1 MTINL
6 AQIALR
12 SLQLAAIAST
22 TFLSGCVAALPA
34 IAVASTVVGAAV
46 YGYLGYKVYQSASGA
61 EIQIGFE
68 NDFVAQSVQ
77 AELAAANS
85 MAFWP
90 SPNRSLIVA
99 SERIGTTLGISNIT
113 PPATTAER
121 LRSAGIATSVEMMT
135 DSERASVFERAANVL
150 DADFVLVLAE
160 AGIETDTGL
169 LSLRR
174 TTVTSNYDVYL
185 YSRASNTE
193 VWTSRLIA
201 EVGMGRNTPS
211 QTEIDEIA
219 GRAIADRL
227 VDFSAGNLVISH
239 LEGVTPDIRF
249 AELPAQPPV
258 LIR

>member
-1 MTINL
+1 MCRVFVLI
-6 AQIALR
+6 IV
-12 SLQLAAIAST
+12 AIPIM
-22 TFLSGCVAALPA
+22 GCVAAVPVAL
-34 IAVASTVVGAAV
+34 AVSTAA

-61 EIQIGFE
+61 EIQVNFE

-90 SPNRSLIVA
+90 SPNRSLVIA
-99 SERIGTTLGISNIT
+99 SERVGAELGMADIIS
-113 PPATTAER
+113 PATAAER
-121 LRSAGIATSVEMMT
+121 LRSANIPTSVEMMT
-135 DSERASVFERAANVL
+135 SSERANTFRRAAQVL

-160 AGIETDTGL
+160 AGTETDTGV

-174 TTVTSNYDVYL
+174 TTLTSNYDVYL
-185 YSRASNTE
+185 YSRASDTE

-201 EVGMGRNTPS
+201 EVGLGRNTPS

-227 VDFSAGNLVISH
+227 ADFSAGNLVISY
-239 LEGVTPDIRF
+239 LGEPEIMFAGASTNIRT
-249 AELPAQPPV
+249 LP
-258 LIR
+258 

>member
-1 MTINL
+1 MT
-6 AQIALR
+6 AKFTKRAARAL
-12 SLQLAAIAST
+12 QFVVIASA
-22 TFLSGCVAALPA
+22 TFLSGCIAALPA
-34 IAVASTVVGAAV
+34 LAVASTVAGAAV
-46 YGYLGYKVYQSASGA
+46 YGFFGYKVYQAASGA
-61 EIQIGFE
+61 EIEIGFE

-77 AELAAANS
+77 ADLAAANS
-85 MAFWP
+85 MAFFP
-90 SPNRSLIVA
+90 SPSRSLVIA
-99 SERIGTTLGISNIT
+99 SERVSGELGIANIT
-113 PPATTAER
+113 PPATTAEQ
-121 LRSAGIATSVEMMT
+121 LRAAGVSTSVETMT
-135 DSERASVFERAANVL
+135 SNERANVFRRAARML

-160 AGIETDTGL
+160 AGQESDTGF

-174 TTVTSNYDVYL
+174 TTLTSNYDVYL
-185 YSRASNTE
+185 YSRASDTE
-193 VWTSRLIA
+193 VWTSRLVA